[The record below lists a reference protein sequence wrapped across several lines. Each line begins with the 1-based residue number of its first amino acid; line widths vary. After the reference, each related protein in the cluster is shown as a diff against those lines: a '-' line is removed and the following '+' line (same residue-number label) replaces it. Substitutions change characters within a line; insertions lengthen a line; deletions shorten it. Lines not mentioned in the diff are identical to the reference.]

1 MHTLHKVTFP
11 WSFHGDIHV
20 TQMALAALDN
30 MGQRRR
36 RGTGGSALLVI
47 PQAALLLDGC
57 SINHPQRGEAV
68 LAGAAMGRLTRGP
81 LAHAVLLAENWSASR
96 QLCI

>member
-1 MHTLHKVTFP
+1 MHKVT

-30 MGQRRR
+30 TGGRRR
-36 RGTGGSALLVI
+36 RGTGGAALLVV

-57 SINHPQRGEAV
+57 SIHHLQGGEAV
-68 LAGAAMGRLTRGP
+68 LAGAAMVWLTGGA

-96 QLCI
+96 QLCV